1 MSMPRTSRREFLSG
15 SAAALAGL
23 AGSPSILLPGQLPAA
38 GMPSRLDRLRVG
50 SIGMGG
56 RGGGIS
62 RQAGSFGDVVARCDV
77 DKKRLGGEPDKKA
90 RFTDYRGLLDR
101 KDIDVVTIGTPDHWH
116 SKIAI
121 DAMLAGKD
129 VYCEKPLT
137 LTIDEGRLI
146 CKAIR
151 KTGRVLQVGTQ
162 QRSEFGL
169 RFLQAVALV
178 RAGRIGK
185 IKRVVASTGGGRTGG
200 PFKAV
205 AAPAHL
211 DWNMWLGQAPLVPY
225 TTERCHVNFR
235 WWREYA
241 GGQMTDWGAHHVDVA
256 LWAIGDPGKGS
267 LAIEGTGEVPQVVN
281 GYNMP
286 AQFDVN
292 CKLPN
297 GVELQMVTGRRQGV
311 LFEGTKGSFFV
322 SRGSISGKPVDRL
335 RDEPLAGDAIR
346 KVYGGKTPGSHMGN
360 FFECVKS
367 RELPISD
374 AFSHHWTATVL
385 HLANLCLLLKRKL
398 TWDIEKEQVLGDS
411 EANSHQER
419 EQRKGFEITV

>member
-1 MSMPRTSRREFLSG
+1 MSMPGTSRREFLSG

-56 RGGGIS
+56 RGSGIS
-62 RQAGSFGDVVARCDV
+62 SQAGKFGDVVARCDV

-200 PFKAV
+200 PFKAA

-211 DWNMWLGQAPLVPY
+211 DWNRWLGQAPLVPY
-225 TTERCHVNFR
+225 TAERCHGNFR

-267 LAIEGTGEVPQVVN
+267 LAIEGTGKVPEVVN

-286 AQFDVN
+286 SQFDVK

-311 LFEGTKGSFFV
+311 LFEGSKGSFFV
-322 SRGSISGKPVDRL
+322 SRGSISGKPLDRL
-335 RDEPLAGDAIR
+335 RDEPLADDAIR

>member
-1 MSMPRTSRREFLSG
+1 MTGTTRRDFLSG
-15 SAAALAGL
+15 MASGL
-23 AGSPSILLPGQLPAA
+23 AGSVSLPSVLLPGKSSAA
-38 GMPSRLDRLRVG
+38 EMPPRLDRLRVG

-56 RGGGIS
+56 RGSGIS
-62 RQAGSFGDVVARCDV
+62 RQAGNFGDVVARCDV
-77 DKKRLGGEPDKKA
+77 DRKRLGGEPDKKE
-90 RFTDYRGLLDR
+90 RYVDYRALLDR
-101 KDIDVVTIGTPDHWH
+101 PDIDVVTIGTPDHWH

-178 RAGRIGK
+178 RAGRIGR
-185 IKRVVASTGGGRTGG
+185 IKRVVASTGGGQTGG
-200 PFKAV
+200 PFKTA

-211 DWNMWLGQAPLVPY
+211 DWNMWLGQAPVVPY
-225 TTERCHVNFR
+225 TPERCHGNFR

-256 LWAIGDPGKGS
+256 LWAIGDPGEGR
-267 LAIEGTGEVPQVVN
+267 LTIEGTGDIPQVEN

-286 AQFDVN
+286 AQFDVS
-292 CKLPN
+292 CRLPN

-311 LFEGTKGSFFV
+311 LFEGTKGDFFV
-322 SRGSISGKPVDRL
+322 SRGSISGKPVDQL
-335 RDEPLAGDAIR
+335 REDPLPQDAIS
-346 KVYGGKTPGSHMGN
+346 KVYGGKTPGNHMGN
-360 FFECVKS
+360 FFDCIKT
-367 RELPISD
+367 RDLPISD

-385 HLANLCLLLKRKL
+385 HLANLCVLLRRKL
-398 TWDIEKEQVLGDS
+398 TWDISREQVVGDKK
-411 EANSHQER
+411 ANALQRR
-419 EQRKGFEITV
+419 EQRKGFEITL